1 MRLPQSARIL
11 VLGPHTDDGELGCG
25 GLMAKRKKLG
35 HEVHYAVFSSCRR
48 SVPDG
53 LPEDVLVTE
62 VKAACRVLGLDP
74 EGDLTLF
81 DYDVRTFP
89 ENRQSIL
96 DDLIKLRESLRPD
109 VVLCPSLQDIH
120 QDHDTVAREALRAFK
135 RQTILCYEEPW
146 NNIAFSTNA
155 FERLDEEIL
164 DTKMKAL
171 ECYESQKKRAYF
183 TQDMMRSLAIT
194 RGCQLEGG
202 YAEAF
207 EVVRYML

>member
-1 MRLPQSARIL
+1 MDAALVVVKAFGDGSWYIRRDACQSAGS
-11 VLGPHTDDGELGCG
+11 LGGAMRPYL
-25 GLMAKRKKLG
+25 A
-35 HEVHYAVFSSCRR
+35 
-48 SVPDG
+48 
-53 LPEDVLVTE
+53 
-62 VKAACRVLGLDP
+62 
-74 EGDLTLF
+74 
-81 DYDVRTFP
+81 
-89 ENRQSIL
+89 
-96 DDLIKLRESLRPD
+96 DLIKLRESLRPD

-120 QDHDTVAREALRAFK
+120 QDHATVAREALRAFK

>member
-1 MRLPQSARIL
+1 MRLKENAKIL

-25 GLMAKRKKLG
+25 GLMAKRKGMG
-35 HEVHYAVFSSCRR
+35 HDVHYAVFSSCRR

-74 EGDLTLF
+74 DDDLTLL

-89 ENRQSIL
+89 ENRQAIL
-96 DDLIKLRESLRPD
+96 DDLIRLRQTLRPD
-109 VVLCPSLQDIH
+109 VVLCPSLHDIH
-120 QDHDTVAREALRAFK
+120 QDHATVAREALRAFK
-135 RQTILCYEEPW
+135 CQTILCYEEPW
-146 NNIAFSTNA
+146 NNIAFATNA

-164 DTKMKAL
+164 DIKMRAL
-171 ECYESQKKRAYF
+171 ECYESQKKRPYF

>member
-1 MRLPQSARIL
+1 MKLPVSARIL

-25 GLMAKRKKLG
+25 GLMAKRKAMG

-53 LPEDVLVTE
+53 LPEDVLVQE
-62 VKAACRVLGLDP
+62 VRAACGVLGLDP
-74 EGDLTLF
+74 DRDLTLF

-89 ENRQSIL
+89 EHRQEIL
-96 DDLIKLRESLRPD
+96 DDLIRLRERLRPD
-109 VVLCPSLQDIH
+109 VILCPSLQDIH
-120 QDHDTVAREALRAFK
+120 QDHATIAREALRVFK

-146 NNIAFSTNA
+146 NNIAFATNA
-155 FERLDEEIL
+155 FERLDEDALE
-164 DTKMKAL
+164 TKMRAL
-171 ECYESQKKRAYF
+171 DCYASQKKRPYF
-183 TQDMMRSLAIT
+183 TQDMMRALAIT